1 MKLLSLRLRGAIGIY
16 DGLGVDEV
24 NIDFTKFEPGTIC
37 VYGDNG
43 AGKTTLIENLT
54 PFRKLFSRP
63 GSLAGQFR
71 LKDSCRD
78 LWVELGPDQYR
89 FLINIKADEG
99 AQKIESYVYRN
110 GEVMNADGKEGSYND
125 IVFGLFG
132 SPDLFASS
140 LFMPQKRVPFSK
152 LSPERR
158 EELFNL
164 EGIQAKSK
172 YAADQSKGLQA
183 QISELTGRVAQL
195 ESTIHDMKDIEVSIV
210 IGEGIVAERETS
222 IAAIESRITVLNAEL
237 ADLDE
242 KAKAQVAIKTELAA
256 LEKSISDLRV
266 SKTSVSAEYGKKLQG
281 LETQIG
287 IARAE
292 IETQEKLLDPAKLK
306 RMKELVTRRAELQ
319 TEIEKHVDAHGKHVQ
334 AKTELST
341 ANSDLELFK
350 TKQIGEINKV
360 EGDIQ
365 IANRSVSLMNQV
377 PCQNLADEEER
388 KRCES
393 CQFLKDAVAAQI
405 LLTPLTLKIDAQRQ
419 IYENDLLALQAK
431 VATAEKFVADNP
443 FDENM
448 AKVCKSEL
456 ATLNA
461 HKPED
466 YIQRAEIA
474 ETKLSA
480 SREKLAGLKAQHST
494 LKTEQAAKAA
504 NAEDEIQG
512 VIILRD
518 LKESQI
524 DKTLDGLVVTT
535 KQRIADANA
544 ELQADRDQL
553 TAAKKDIE
561 VFKEQLQQR
570 ERAVQQL
577 SEAGK
582 ELAILES
589 DQADW
594 THVSQMLSRNGGFQS
609 YLIETSAVEM
619 TEFAN
624 ELLKGYDV
632 PWTIEI
638 ATSTDTADGKGKKD
652 GFFVFVNTPTGQ
664 RELGDLSGGQA
675 VWVDTIL
682 QHAVAYAQ
690 QRLSGKKLRTKI
702 LDEADGALD
711 EERAIAYLNAIQ
723 AAHDQTGMHHTI
735 LISHRPEIQNMI
747 SQRIHFLRGKGIEI
761 ERD

>member
-16 DGLGVDEV
+16 DGLGIDEV
-24 NIDFTKFEPGTIC
+24 NIDFSKFEEGTIC

-63 GSLAGQFR
+63 GGLANQFR

-78 LWVELGPDQYR
+78 LWIELGPDQFR
-89 FLINIKADEG
+89 FLININADSG
-99 AQKIESYVYRN
+99 KIESYVYRN

-132 SPDLFASS
+132 TPDLFSSS

-172 YAADQSKGLQA
+172 YAADQAKALQA
-183 QISELTGRVAQL
+183 QISELTGRIGQL
-195 ESTIHDMKDIEVSIV
+195 ESTI
-210 IGEGIVAERETS
+210 
-222 IAAIESRITVLNAEL
+222 AEL
-237 ADLDE
+237 ADVD
-242 KAKAQVAIKTELAA
+242 Q
-256 LEKSISDLRV
+256 SI
-266 SKTSVSAEYGKKLQG
+266 EIGKKLVSDREASIAKIEARLTELNRTLAKLEEQARGQVALKTQLDG
-281 LETQIG
+281 LDNAIRHLQLDKTNIG
-287 IARAE
+287 FEHKKKLERLEVE
-292 IETQEKLLDPAKLK
+292 IGVAKGEISTQERLLDPEKLQ
-306 RMKELVTRRAELQ
+306 RMRELVTKRAELVK
-319 TEIEKHVDAHGKHVQ
+319 EIELHVEANGRYVQ
-334 AKTELST
+334 AKTELNDCLSQSNLLVSEYMGKIDT
-341 ANSDLELFK
+341 LG
-350 TKQIGEINKV
+350 KQIEAFDRAA
-360 EGDIQ
+360 ELLD
-365 IANRSVSLMNQV
+365 QV
-377 PCQNLADEEER
+377 PCADLKDDESREECKRCPLLADATVAKKNLNSFKNKRMALIVER
-388 KRCES
+388 DERTKPI
-393 CQFLKDAVAAQI
+393 DARAQAAREA
-405 LLTPLTLKIDAQRQ
+405 LAASGYDETRAKACKAERDAIDAQHP
-419 IYENDLLALQAK
+419 
-431 VATAEKFVADNP
+431 ADN
-443 FDENM
+443 
-448 AKVCKSEL
+448 
-456 ATLNA
+456 
-461 HKPED
+461 
-466 YIQRAEIA
+466 IQRAEVA
-474 ETKLSA
+474 ETKLA
-480 SREKLAGLKAQHST
+480 GLREKLTSLEGQHKS
-494 LKTEQAAKAA
+494 LEVEEAAKLKIVSENLLSQMRDRDSVLAA
-504 NAEDEIQG
+504 LDSNIDTSLAMTKGLIESYRRDEK
-512 VIILRD
+512 L
-518 LKESQI
+518 
-524 DKTLDGLVVTT
+524 
-535 KQRIADANA
+535 
-544 ELQADRDQL
+544 DRDQL

-561 VFKEQLQQR
+561 SLQMKLDQR
-570 ERAVQQL
+570 A
-577 SEAGK
+577 EAQSKLYGCRK
-582 ELAILES
+582 TLAELES

-594 THVSQMLSRNGGFQS
+594 THLSQMLSRNGGFQS

-638 ATSTDTADGKGKKD
+638 ATSADTSDGKGKKD

-682 QHAVAYAQ
+682 QHAVAFVQ
-690 QRLSGKKLRTKI
+690 QRLSGKKLLTKI

-723 AAHDQTGMHHTI
+723 AAHQQSGMWHTI